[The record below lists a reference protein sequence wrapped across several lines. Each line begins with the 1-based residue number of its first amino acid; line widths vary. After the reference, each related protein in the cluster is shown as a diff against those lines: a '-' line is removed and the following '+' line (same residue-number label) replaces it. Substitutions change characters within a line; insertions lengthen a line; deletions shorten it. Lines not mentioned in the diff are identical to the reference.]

1 LQINRQNLKWA
12 VRLISL
18 VVLVAVADG
27 LVVAFARRPFPWDV
41 LIPAALPVLVAV
53 FVILP
58 MMKAEKAAPPR
69 VVS

>member
-18 VVLVAVADG
+18 VVLVALADG
-27 LVVAFARRPFPWDV
+27 LVVFFVRKPFPWDV
-41 LIPAALPVLVAV
+41 LIPAVLPVLIAV

-58 MMKAEKAAPPR
+58 MTRAEKAAPPR